1 MQTDQVRAK
10 APALCRL
17 SVRKKTRSRKIVDD
31 VDENCNF
38 KARLWQ
44 SVGRV
49 PILLELLL
57 QLKKSI
63 C

>member
-10 APALCRL
+10 ATALCRL
-17 SVRKKTRSRKIVDD
+17 SVRKKTQSRKSVDD

-38 KARLWQ
+38 KARLLQ
-44 SVGRV
+44 REGRV
-49 PILLELLL
+49 PIVLEMLL